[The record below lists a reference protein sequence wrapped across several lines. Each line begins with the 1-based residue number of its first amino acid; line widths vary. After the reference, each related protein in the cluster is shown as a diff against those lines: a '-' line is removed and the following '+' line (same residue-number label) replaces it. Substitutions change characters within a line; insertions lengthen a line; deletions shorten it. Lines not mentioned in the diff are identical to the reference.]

1 MNGQNLFCGCS
12 APWIVINHWAAKFE
26 RNIRE
31 INQVTRFVRAKC
43 LDGIFVAKVASHL
56 PTLFIVAAASGLRI
70 GELLAPHND
79 DIDFENSTVRVD
91 ESVDRTGIIG
101 PCKNVAAHRTPV
113 LADKEGPHAMR
124 ALKQFVK
131 RDGLIFRSKRWAS
144 APRLPS

>member
-1 MNGQNLFCGCS
+1 MLGTV
-12 APWIVINHWAAKFE
+12 VIDHWSAKFE
-26 RNIRE
+26 RNIRASE
-31 INQVTRFVRAKC
+31 INQVTRFVCAKC

-70 GELLAPHND
+70 EELLALHND
-79 DIDFENSTVRVD
+79 DVDFENSTVRVD

-101 PCKNVAAHRTPV
+101 PCKNVAARRTPV